1 MTRTEIVWSLYREA
15 AQLFGVDPAE
25 LGTRCRSRS
34 VAGARM
40 VAVALARV
48 RFGWS
53 YPELGKAFGRDHTTC
68 MHAVKWARE
77 HGYVLELE
85 AAAE

>member
-25 LGTRCRSRS
+25 LDTRCRSRS

-40 VAVALARV
+40 VAIALARV

-53 YPELGKAFGRDHTTC
+53 YPELGKAFERDHTTC